1 MDATAGVT
9 HSPDT
14 RGSQQSRSGRKE
26 EAMWQM
32 HAEFRFGDYR
42 TPEFDMTPALGVTL
56 IVAVFA
62 LIVHTGL

>member
-1 MDATAGVT
+1 
-9 HSPDT
+9 
-14 RGSQQSRSGRKE
+14 
-26 EAMWQM
+26 MWQM